1 MEEYKE
7 FYKLLEI
14 CLTDGVI
21 TAKEREVLLKKAE
34 SLGMDPDEANLIID
48 AAQQKADNK
57 VQTAV
62 SKQRGKSCPFCGG
75 AIPQLTDRCPHCG
88 ETISAEASEELLAL
102 LDKLEDALI
111 SFKTGQDV
119 EKSRAEVEKYIRRA
133 NMYYE
138 NNPKVQKLLKEIAA
152 EKVEAERRAKN
163 AALTADVKNITKGV
177 TGGLGK
183 IILYVLIGIGVLI
196 AIGMCSFA
204 EEAYYFEDFYY

>member
-133 NMYYE
+133 KM
-138 NNPKVQKLLKEIAA
+138 
-152 EKVEAERRAKN
+152 
-163 AALTADVKNITKGV
+163 
-177 TGGLGK
+177 
-183 IILYVLIGIGVLI
+183 
-196 AIGMCSFA
+196 
-204 EEAYYFEDFYY
+204 